1 LNSTAKLYSSMEE
14 NQKYN
19 QVKYSLFRIIM
30 VVIKEVIREVDIRKE
45 E

>member
-1 LNSTAKLYSSMEE
+1 MEE